1 MDFRIICLEIH
12 NLSTNL
18 EDEELNIPYV
28 IGESI
33 ISPLSS
39 YPLSYMIKFFNLIF
53 KFFIFFH

>member
-33 ISPLSS
+33 ISPF
-39 YPLSYMIKFFNLIF
+39 PPVIVF
-53 KFFIFFH
+53 